1 MINEERI
8 KVQGEGVELG
18 ATIACSNEA
27 LIEHHQTGKKM
38 PLVLLIAGTGSLDR
52 DGNSMMMKTNIY
64 KDLSDYFAEQGY
76 ACVRYDKRGTH
87 ESKAKLSTM
96 SLTTLTD
103 DAKTIIEH
111 CKGFDYVDENDI
123 IKLGR

>member
-8 KVQGEGVELG
+8 KVQGDAELG
-18 ATIACSNEA
+18 ATIACSNES
-27 LIEHHQTGKKM
+27 LIENSRTGKKL

-52 DGNSMMMKTNIY
+52 DGNSVAMKTNIY
-64 KDLSDYFAEQGY
+64 KDLSNFFAENGY

-87 ESKAKLSTM
+87 ESKGKLMSM

-103 DAKTIIEH
+103 DAKSVIDCI
-111 CKGFDYVDENDI
+111 
-123 IKLGR
+123 